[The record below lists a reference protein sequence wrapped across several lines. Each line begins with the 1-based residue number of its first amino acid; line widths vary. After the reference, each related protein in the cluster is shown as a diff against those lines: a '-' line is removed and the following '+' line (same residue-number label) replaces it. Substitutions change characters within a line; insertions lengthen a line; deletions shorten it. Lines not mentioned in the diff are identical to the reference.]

1 MVGVKH
7 QSINFV
13 CILLMLKYIRWAIFI
28 LNITINGDYL
38 YYVVEKCCNK
48 MYFTHKPINHVKIS
62 RRDIA
67 EILLKLALSAN
78 QSIQSLYI
86 RIIL

>member
-13 CILLMLKYIRWAIFI
+13 CILLMLKYIRWAIFM

-38 YYVVEKCCNK
+38 YSGRNV
-48 MYFTHKPINHVKIS
+48 
-62 RRDIA
+62 
-67 EILLKLALSAN
+67 L
-78 QSIQSLYI
+78 
-86 RIIL
+86 

>member
-13 CILLMLKYIRWAIFI
+13 CILLLLKYIRWAIFM

-38 YYVVEKCCNK
+38 YSVVETCCNFF
-48 MYFTHKPINHVKIS
+48 YFTQKPMNHVKSS

-78 QSIQSLYI
+78 QSI
-86 RIIL
+86 R